1 MGAPSNRRHERQ
13 RDVAVAAAMALAAIA
28 SAVWCRLLD
37 PALPVPASSSPSSSS
52 ASPAAAERLVA
63 EPSSPD
69 GSADDL
75 AEPTHTPAE
84 STESESTESEH
95 TAQATSAPPPAPRPT
110 EVVGGCTVCV
120 VDDSERPVAGATVT
134 TIDGE
139 RDLAVVR
146 TDDAGIAAVTKD
158 GGSVRVTAAGH
169 WPTTTAVLATIGPC
183 RITLVRAPR
192 LRGSVFAAD
201 GTPHGG
207 ARVALLPTLD
217 GRRGWPASLP
227 PQAPVTSTDA
237 SGAFEL
243 PWPDANVHDLVATAP
258 GAAPTVVAALRADP
272 FATAPVVL
280 VLAAPARLAGSARR
294 ADRPLPHARVEVWS
308 STWTGAPAAGASPWL
323 VGQLLAAT
331 STDATGAFAIEGLPF
346 GGAWAVLP
354 DEGGAAI
361 RLELRAGALTTVQFE
376 AALRATLAGELRPP
390 SAGAELFLFASGRCL
405 HTVRTTA
412 EGAFTFPPVPPGR
425 YLVGAAAD
433 PAVVHAVVQD
443 FVLGGGGTGGQ
454 VVDLA
459 AGETRR
465 VIVAA
470 TTTAVGGISGQAFVA
485 GQPAHDHFVVLESVP
500 PVGARRRR
508 AVVADGGAFHFA
520 SLAPGDYDA
529 QLVRVDGRV
538 LARSPC
544 RVCCGGDTT
553 LTLAPP

>member
-13 RDVAVAAAMALAAIA
+13 RDVAITAAMALAAIA
-28 SAVWCRLLD
+28 SAVWYRLTD
-37 PALPVPASSSPSSSS
+37 PALPVPSPP
-52 ASPAAAERLVA
+52 APAAVERVVA
-63 EPSSPD
+63 EPSPPD
-69 GSADDL
+69 WIAVGL
-75 AEPTHTPAE
+75 AEPTLTPAE
-84 STESESTESEH
+84 SIESED
-95 TAQATSAPPPAPRPT
+95 TARATNAPPPAPRPT
-110 EVVGGCTVCV
+110 EVVGRCMVCV
-120 VDDSERPVAGATVT
+120 VDDGEHPVAGATVT

-146 TDDAGIAAVTKD
+146 TDDAGIAAVAKD
-158 GGSVRVTAAGH
+158 AGIVRVTAAGH
-169 WPTTTAVLATIGPC
+169 WPTTTAVATIGPC

-207 ARVALLPTLD
+207 ARVALLPTLE

-227 PQAPVTSTDA
+227 PQAPMTSTDA

-272 FATAPVVL
+272 FATAPIVIVL
-280 VLAAPARLAGSARR
+280 TAPARLAGNARR
-294 ADRPLPHARVEVWS
+294 ADQPLPHARVEVWS

-331 STDATGAFAIEGLPF
+331 STDATGAFSVGGLPF

-361 RLELRAGALTTVQFE
+361 RIELQAGALTTVQFE

-390 SAGAELFLFASGRCL
+390 SPGAEVFLFASARCL

-412 EGAFTFPPVPPGR
+412 DGAFTFPPVPPGR
-425 YLVGAAAD
+425 YLVGGAAD
-433 PAVVHAVVQD
+433 PAAVHAAVQE
-443 FVLGGGGTGGQ
+443 FLLGSHGTGSQ

-459 AGETRR
+459 AGEARR
-465 VIVAA
+465 VILASA
-470 TTTAVGGISGQAFVA
+470 TTNVGGLSGQAFVA
-485 GQPAHDHFVVLESVP
+485 GQPASGHFVVLESVP
-500 PVGARRRR
+500 PIGARRRR
-508 AVVADGGAFHFA
+508 AVVADRGAFHFG
-520 SLAPGDYDA
+520 SLVPGDYDA
-529 QLVRVDGRV
+529 LLVDGDGNVLVR
-538 LARSPC
+538 RSC
-544 RVCCGGDTT
+544 RVHCGGDAT
-553 LTLAPP
+553 LILVQP